1 MLMATVAT
9 TATAQKMDIEHKGD
23 TTIIRV
29 DNPTKYILLPIQEEK
44 DEAQVLLDTGSKDD
58 TWMDVRLAQNG
69 ADYYVPFALGH
80 GKTATVKILGLAKDA
95 LALNL
100 MKQHLRDRQYRL
112 LPSLLPLHSPLRMD
126 ERPQR
131 HGL

>member
-1 MLMATVAT
+1 MKAACLMLMATVAT

-100 MKQHLRDRQYRL
+100 MKLRNTFDTTLSIIHL
-112 LPSLLPLHSPLRMD
+112 
-126 ERPQR
+126 
-131 HGL
+131 